1 MIEWNCRRCG
11 LRYETEKPM
20 KIRGILFDF
29 DGTLSDRYA
38 SAYEMYRWLLQQIMP
53 QEDPEDIRFEEMV
66 QSCLLWDEY
75 GTVSRMH
82 AMDMIR
88 KKYVPDLDTEYW
100 NNVWYNNFR
109 RFQKLQPGCI
119 SMLEELR
126 KSYRLGILSNGPAVP
141 QRAKI
146 KALGLEPY
154 FDMTLVSGEA
164 GIHKPD
170 PELFQMAAQRMGLSC
185 EECAMIGDTFS
196 TDISGAIRAGMMPVW
211 FCRDRR
217 GLSCYDVTRAASC
230 AEVLSLFP
238 GK

>member
-1 MIEWNCRRCG
+1 MI
-11 LRYETEKPM
+11 KA
-20 KIRGILFDF
+20 ILFDF

-53 QEDPEDIRFEEMV
+53 KEDPNGIRFEEMV

-82 AMDMIR
+82 AMEMIR
-88 KKYVPDLDTEYW
+88 KKFVPDLDTDYW
-100 NNVWYNNFR
+100 NTVWYENFM
-109 RFQKLQPGCI
+109 RFQKLQPGCLG
-119 SMLEELR
+119 MLEELR
-126 KSYRLGILSNGPAVP
+126 KSYRLGILSNGPAGP

-146 KALGLEPY
+146 RALGLEPY

-170 PELFQMAAQRMGLSC
+170 PELFRIAAAKLGAAC

-196 TDISGAIRAGMMPVW
+196 TDISGAIRAGMKPVW
-211 FCRDRR
+211 FCCDRR
-217 GLSCYDVTRAASC
+217 AVSRYDVAQASSC
-230 AEVLSLFP
+230 EQILSLFP